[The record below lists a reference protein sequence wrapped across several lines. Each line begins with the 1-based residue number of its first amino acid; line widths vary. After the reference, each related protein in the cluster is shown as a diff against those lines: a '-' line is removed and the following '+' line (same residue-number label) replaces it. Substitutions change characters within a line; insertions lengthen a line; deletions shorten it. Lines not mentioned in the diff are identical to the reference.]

1 MEAGAAFHQD
11 PKQATQ
17 RPKDHAVREARP
29 IGSGWIAFAGTYLMI
44 TGLFNLIWGI
54 TALSKKSYF
63 VEGGLVWSD
72 LQFWGWIALV
82 VAVVQFTVGG
92 LLFARKVAGMLMAL
106 VVAMVG
112 ILVNFLSI
120 GAYPVWSSI
129 AIVGSCL
136 VLWAVTVHSDEFET
150 G

>member
-11 PKQATQ
+11 PRHATG
-17 RPKDHAVREARP
+17 RPPEGAVRAARP

-44 TGLFNLIWGI
+44 TGLLNLIWGV

-63 VEGGLVWSD
+63 VEGGLVWSNLD
-72 LQFWGWIALV
+72 LWGWIAII

-120 GAYPVWSSI
+120 GAYPVWSTI
-129 AIVGSCL
+129 AIVGSSL
-136 VLWAVTVHSDEFET
+136 VLWAVTVHSDEFQT